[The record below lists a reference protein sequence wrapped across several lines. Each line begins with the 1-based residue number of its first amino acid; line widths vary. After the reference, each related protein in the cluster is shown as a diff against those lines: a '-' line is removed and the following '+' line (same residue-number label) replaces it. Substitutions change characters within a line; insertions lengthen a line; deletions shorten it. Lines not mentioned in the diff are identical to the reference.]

1 MARKASKVMQQLPA
15 HASTKFLGGTVRPI
29 TKAALGGVV
38 GCALVMGGA
47 GVASGA
53 LSNILK
59 IQGFSEDLTM
69 TPSTVADEVFDSAR
83 AKITIDKETDSIT
96 TFTVRITGIDPSA
109 AGQTFGSHL
118 HSGPC
123 IEGSG
128 ASAGPHYNHDAAR
141 SISPAGIGPETEVW
155 FDLVPDEDGM
165 AYDATMV
172 RFVPVDP
179 DGVMSV
185 VVHQLPTNPTTGAAG
200 TRQACFPA
208 KVSQLF
214 PTALPSPTPT
224 E

>member
-96 TFTVRITGIDPSA
+96 TFTVRVTGIDPSA

-128 ASAGPHYNHDAAR
+128 ALRDRITTTMRLAALVRPALGPKLR
-141 SISPAGIGPETEVW
+141 CGSIWCPMRTAWPMTRPW
-155 FDLVPDEDGM
+155 F
-165 AYDATMV
+165 A
-172 RFVPVDP
+172 
-179 DGVMSV
+179 
-185 VVHQLPTNPTTGAAG
+185 
-200 TRQACFPA
+200 
-208 KVSQLF
+208 LF
-214 PTALPSPTPT
+214 LLIQTA
-224 E
+224 

>member
-1 MARKASKVMQQLPA
+1 V
-15 HASTKFLGGTVRPI
+15 
-29 TKAALGGVV
+29 
-38 GCALVMGGA
+38 GGA

-96 TFTVRITGIDPSA
+96 TFTVRVTGIDPSA
-109 AGQTFGSHL
+109 AGKTFGSHL
-118 HSGPC
+118 YTGPC

-128 ASAGPHYNHDAAR
+128 ASAGPHYNHDTAR
-141 SISPAGIGPETEVW
+141 SISPAGIRPETEVS
-155 FDLVPDEDGM
+155 FDPVPDENGM
-165 AYDATMV
+165 AYDETMV

-185 VVHQLPTNPTTGAAG
+185 VVHQLTTNPTTGAAG
-200 TRQACFPA
+200 SRQACFPA
-208 KVSQLF
+208 EVSQLF

>member
-1 MARKASKVMQQLPA
+1 M
-15 HASTKFLGGTVRPI
+15 RPF

-53 LSNILK
+53 LSDILK

-83 AKITIDKETDSIT
+83 AKITIDKETDTLS
-96 TFTVRITGIDPSA
+96 TFTIRVTGIDVTGLDP
-109 AGQTFGSHL
+109 GQTFGSHL
-118 HSGPC
+118 HTGPC

-128 ASAGPHYNHDAAR
+128 ASAGPHYNHDAA
-141 SISPAGIGPETEVW
+141 SSASPVRIGRETEVW

-165 AYDATMV
+165 AYAETTV
-172 RFVPVDP
+172 PFVPVD
-179 DGVMSV
+179 DGEMSI
-185 VVHQLPTNPTTGAAG
+185 VVHQLPTNPTTGTAG
-200 TRQACFPA
+200 ARQACFPVQ
-208 KVSQLF
+208 VSSELF
-214 PTALPSPTPT
+214 PTAFPSPTPT